1 MGTTKRKYA
10 APPRTAME
18 VYELLPLGTLAE
30 VILNTIYISPAPSF
44 EHQRVITYLSRLID
58 AYTSLNKIGVA
69 VVSPVDVYLDDKNIV
84 QPDIVYLSNSS
95 LKHVKSGKIKGTPD
109 LIVEV
114 LSPGNEK
121 HDLEKKK
128 AIYETFGVKEYFI
141 VDPKTKAVIS
151 YYLVKNKFSK
161 QFSAKGKI
169 NSKLLNKVFE
179 F

>member
-1 MGTTKRKYA
+1 MGVTKRKYTV
-10 APPRTAME
+10 PPRTAME
-18 VYELLPLGTLAE
+18 VYEMLPLGTLAE
-30 VILNTIYISPAPSF
+30 VINNTIYMSPAPSF

-58 AYTSLNKIGVA
+58 EFAAANKAGVT
-69 VVSPVDVYLDDKNIV
+69 VVAPVDVYLDEKNIV
-84 QPDIVYLSNSS
+84 QPDIVFLSNSS
-95 LKHVKSGKIKGTPD
+95 LKFVKAGKIKGTPD

-141 VDPKTKAVIS
+141 VDPKSKAVIT
-151 YYLVKNKFSK
+151 YYLVKNKFIK
-161 QFSAKGKI
+161 QTSVKGKI
-169 NSKLLNKVFE
+169 NSKLLGVVFE

>member
-1 MGTTKRKYA
+1 MGVTRKKYT
-10 APPRTAME
+10 APPRTGME
-18 VYELLPLGTLAE
+18 VYEMLPLGTLAE
-30 VILNTIYISPAPSF
+30 VINNTIYMSPAPSF

-58 AYTSLNKIGVA
+58 EYATTNKIGVA
-69 VVSPVDVYLDDKNIV
+69 VVSPVDVYLDDKNIL
-84 QPDIVYLSNSS
+84 QPDIVFLSNSS
-95 LKHVKSGKIKGTPD
+95 LKYVKSGKIKGIPD

-128 AIYETFGVKEYFI
+128 AIYESFGVKEYFI
-141 VDPKTKAVIS
+141 VAPKTKAVIS

-161 QFSAKGKI
+161 QTSLKGKI
-169 NSKLLNKVFE
+169 NSKLLGVVFA